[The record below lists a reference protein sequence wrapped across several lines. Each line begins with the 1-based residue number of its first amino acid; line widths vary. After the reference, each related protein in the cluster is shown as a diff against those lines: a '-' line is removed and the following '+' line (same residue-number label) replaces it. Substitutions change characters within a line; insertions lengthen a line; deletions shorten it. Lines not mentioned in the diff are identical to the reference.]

1 MPRMSQ
7 NNQHISALL
16 PAYLNGTLD
25 AASAQHVRAHLETC
39 GDCRRDLAAWEAV
52 SGATQLA
59 SASAPAPAP
68 LLMNAVWA
76 KIDAQEQAAAQRQS
90 ATAPFSRMVV
100 ATLAVAMRRVAHHLG
115 LVFTRQIPLIHKSIW
130 IASILV
136 NLLMWALV
144 FLGREG
150 ARHNLSSV
158 EGVLALFTTVAA
170 AAGVAFMYQAEHDA
184 GYEIVLSTP
193 TSIRIVM
200 ICRMVLV
207 VGYNMALAALT
218 SAIIAVALGGTLW
231 DFMHIWLG
239 PMLLLASVSLVLA
252 VIFGSV
258 VSVVI
263 SLLLEVIQAITV
275 SLEKAIP
282 FIHFLRAN
290 LLQTTPVALLIALL
304 LIVFAVYYAPRQPR
318 LSNS

>member
-1 MPRMSQ
+1 MPHISQ
-7 NNQHISALL
+7 NDQHISTLL

-25 AASAQHVRAHLETC
+25 AASAERVRVHLETC
-39 GDCRRDLAAWEAV
+39 GDCRRELAVWEAV

-59 SASAPAPAP
+59 SASAPAPSP
-68 LLMNAVWA
+68 MLMNAVWV
-76 KIDAQEQAAAQRQS
+76 KIDAQEKAAAQQKSLKR
-90 ATAPFSRMVV
+90 AAY
-100 ATLAVAMRRVAHHLG
+100 HLW
-115 LVFTRQIPLIHKSIW
+115 LVFARQVPLIHKSIW

-136 NLLMWALV
+136 NVLMCALV
-144 FLGREG
+144 FLGRAG
-150 ARHNLSSV
+150 ARHNLHNV
-158 EGVLALFTTVAA
+158 EGVLAFFTTVAA

-200 ICRMVLV
+200 ICRMALV

-218 SAIIAVALGGTLW
+218 SATIAIALGGTLW
-231 DFMHIWLG
+231 DFMHLWLG
-239 PMLLLASVSLVLA
+239 PMLLLASISLAVS

-258 VSVVI
+258 VSLAI
-263 SLLLEVIQAITV
+263 SLVLEVMQAIIT
-275 SLEKAIP
+275 SLEKTTP
-282 FIHFLRAN
+282 VVHFLSVN
-290 LLQTTPVALLIALL
+290 LLQTTPVALFIALL